1 MATTVLFDTDLRVP
15 MDWSVSVTPA
25 RMKAAMRMEP
35 VHSSASDQAVAR
47 PPSDPDTSE
56 WTLLEELQN
65 ENKRLRA
72 IVVYLGEMIVRGA
85 VER

>member
-1 MATTVLFDTDLRVP
+1 MALVMISGTLPPCSPRAHAGEPTV
-15 MDWSVSVTPA
+15 
-25 RMKAAMRMEP
+25 
-35 VHSSASDQAVAR
+35 
-47 PPSDPDTSE
+47 
-56 WTLLEELQN
+56 EELQN